1 MGRRMI
7 SDSGAATGG
16 TNAPEMTEAFRSGI
30 GEEADRVVEGVA
42 ETPGRLDA
50 FWQARL
56 GDQGPPR
63 ARIQDWIRR
72 GLATIDGAVCAKPG
86 QRLHGGE
93 RLALRSEAPRT
104 GLVPEAGEVAV
115 VYADEDVVVLAKP
128 AGLTVHPAPGRPAGT
143 LVHLLAHHFPD
154 LAEQGG
160 LRPGIVHRLDKDT
173 SGLLVVARTEAA
185 RLALSG
191 SFAGREVGKTYLAL
205 VHGRPEPPSGR
216 IDLPIGRDPGS
227 KIKMAVVAKGG
238 REAKS
243 RYRTVWSDPDG
254 RTALVEVVIET
265 GRTHQVRVHLAAIG
279 HPLLGDAVYG
289 PARAAAFR
297 REAGVAGR
305 LCRRQMLHAWR
316 LSFPHPGDGRTM
328 SFQMP
333 PPVDFWRMPL
343 FVPRRAQRVA
353 VVGAPGSGKTAL
365 LEYFAAAG
373 HPVFSADAAVA
384 ALYAPGRDGWEIIT
398 RRYGDRFLV
407 PGSRELDKAALR
419 EAMLASEAF
428 RRELMDMIHPLVR
441 QALSDF
447 FRQNARSR
455 VVFAEIP
462 LLFETGWHHSG
473 IFDAVVG
480 VARDASQRREA
491 LAKRPGWSPETAA
504 RMEAWQWAED
514 KKLRQ
519 CTMVVDNRGDV
530 NALGSQARDILA
542 RLRDMRRRA
551 VWGLAGELAREGYA
565 PARLMRDH
573 GAPLGGDDR

>member
-1 MGRRMI
+1 MGRRVI
-7 SDSGAATGG
+7 PGVGTAAGG
-16 TNAPEMTEAFRSGI
+16 KNAPETAQALWSGSA
-30 GEEADRVVEGVA
+30 GGTARVVEGVA
-42 ETPGRLDA
+42 EAPGRLDA
-50 FWQARL
+50 FWQERL

-72 GLATIDGAVCAKPG
+72 GLATIDDVVCVRPG
-86 QRLHGGE
+86 QRLRGGE
-93 RLALRSEAPRT
+93 RLALRPEAPRAE
-104 GLVPEAGEVAV
+104 LVLEAGEVAV

-154 LAEQGG
+154 LAAQGG

-173 SGLLVVARTEAA
+173 SGLLVVARTEAS
-185 RLALSG
+185 RLALSR

-216 IDLPIGRDPGS
+216 IDLPIGRDPAS
-227 KIKMAVVAKGG
+227 RTKMAVVAKGG

-254 RTALVEVVIET
+254 RTALVEVDIET

-305 LCRRQMLHAWR
+305 LCRRQMLHAWK
-316 LSFPHPGDGRTM
+316 LSFPHPADGRTM

-333 PPVDFWRMPL
+333 PPADFWRMPL
-343 FVPRRAQRVA
+343 LVSRRAQRVA

-407 PGSRELDKAALR
+407 PGGRELDKAALR
-419 EAMLASEAF
+419 AATLASEAF

-441 QALSDF
+441 QALSEF

-462 LLFETGWHHSG
+462 LLFETGWHQAA
-473 IFDAVVG
+473 IFDAVAG
-480 VARDASQRREA
+480 VARDPSKRREA

-504 RMEAWQWAED
+504 RMEAWQWDED

-530 NALGSQARDILA
+530 NDLDLRAREVLA
-542 RLRDMRRRA
+542 GLRDMRRRA
-551 VWGLAGELAREGYA
+551 AWGLVGELARAGYA
-565 PARLMRDH
+565 PARLARDQ
-573 GAPLGGDDR
+573 GASSGENDR